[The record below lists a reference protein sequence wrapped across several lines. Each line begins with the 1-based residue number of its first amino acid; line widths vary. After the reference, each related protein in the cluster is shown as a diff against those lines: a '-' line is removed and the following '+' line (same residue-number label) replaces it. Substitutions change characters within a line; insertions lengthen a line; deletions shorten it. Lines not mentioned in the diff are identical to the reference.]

1 MQRSQ
6 AESREAHSG
15 EHGYR
20 SAGENDETF
29 DTAREG
35 AGQPI

>member
-1 MQRSQ
+1 MQWLQ

-15 EHGYR
+15 EQGYR

-29 DTAREG
+29 DTAG
-35 AGQPI
+35 